1 MALNVSKWS
10 SHGKLAQ
17 SLTAEAT
24 EIPLGFGEGLRFRLP
39 DTDYCYAT
47 IRSNGKYEHVKIMA
61 VKGDTL
67 HVVRGQDNTVA
78 QTWSPNS
85 CIEVEW
91 NPAQICE
98 YTKQCALGETPTT
111 VAAGTYCLSCSTC
124 ITIGEDGRITAVDG
138 EKKCK

>member
-17 SLTAEAT
+17 SLTAEET

-67 HVVRGQDNTVA
+67 HVERGQHGTTA
-78 QTWSPNS
+78 TSFPFGS
-85 CIEVEW
+85 CVRTEVTGSILRELV
-91 NPAQICE
+91 QQMIKE
-98 YTKQCALGETPTT
+98 EHERL
-111 VAAGTYCLSCSTC
+111 
-124 ITIGEDGRITAVDG
+124 
-138 EKKCK
+138 